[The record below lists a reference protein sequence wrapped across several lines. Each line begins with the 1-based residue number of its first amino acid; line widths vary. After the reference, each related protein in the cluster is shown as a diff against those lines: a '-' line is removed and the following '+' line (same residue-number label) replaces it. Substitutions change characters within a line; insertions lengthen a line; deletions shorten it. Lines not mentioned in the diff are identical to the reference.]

1 MRNWELE
8 VIRIGNVH
16 SKEVIAVVRVAVVG
30 LGPIGNIHLRQYA
43 AHPGVQLVG
52 VCDLIRERADAAAAA
67 YGVPAFLVAREM
79 LEAVKPDI
87 CGVCTAGH
95 EYGSDH
101 FEPTMLA
108 LEAGCSVLGEKPICN
123 EIDKAEQMVRAA
135 RDRGVCHGVNLNH
148 RFTRF
153 TRTAKQWVDEGRL
166 GHLLFV
172 NMSMWIMNPRESSP
186 WFQIKA
192 LHPHTVDVMRHF
204 CGDVRQ
210 VQCFATKAP
219 GRDLWSTAHFS
230 MKFANGVVGGLTG
243 SYDIERGHPMERCEV
258 AGTGG
263 RFVLDDMMSRLT
275 LYPAGNPETT
285 VISNT
290 PFGDIPEKV
299 FEDTF
304 RNRIHRFVDQ
314 VVAGDRPE
322 DIEGSG
328 AEALAAQ
335 RVLAAA
341 IQSVQENS
349 VVDVVVPNTT
359 V

>member
-1 MRNWELE
+1 ML
-8 VIRIGNVH
+8 
-16 SKEVIAVVRVAVVG
+16 RVAVIG

-43 AHPGVQLVG
+43 AHPEVRLVG
-52 VCDLIRERADAAAAA
+52 VCDLLRERAEAAAAA
-67 YGVPAFLVAREM
+67 YGVPAFLDAREM
-79 LEAVKPDI
+79 LAVLKPDL

-108 LEAGCSVLGEKPICN
+108 LDAGCHVLGEKPICN
-123 EIDKAEQMVRAA
+123 EVDKAVLMVRAA
-135 RDRGVCHGVNLNH
+135 RDRRLCYGVNLNH
-148 RFTRF
+148 RFTRL
-153 TRTAKQWVDEGRL
+153 TRTAKRWVEEGRL
-166 GHLLFV
+166 GHLLFM

-204 CGDVRQ
+204 CGDISR

-219 GRDLWSTAHFS
+219 GREIWSTAHFS
-230 MKFANGVVGGLTG
+230 MKFANGAVGGLTG
-243 SYDIERGHPMERCEV
+243 SYDVERGHPMERCEV

-263 RFVLDDMMSRLT
+263 RFVLEDMMSQLT
-275 LYPAGNPETT
+275 FYPAGNPEKT
-285 VISNT
+285 VITNT
-290 PFGDIPEKV
+290 AFGDIPEKV

-314 VVAGDRPE
+314 VVAGARPE
-322 DIEGSG
+322 EIEGSG

-341 IQSVQENS
+341 VQSVQEQS
-349 VVDVVVPNTT
+349 VVEVSVPNGA